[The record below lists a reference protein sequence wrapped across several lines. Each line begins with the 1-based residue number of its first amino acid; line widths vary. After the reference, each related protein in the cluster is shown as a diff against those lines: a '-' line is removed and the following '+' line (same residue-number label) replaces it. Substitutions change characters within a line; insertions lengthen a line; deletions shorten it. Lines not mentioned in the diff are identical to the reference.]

1 MACGPGLTGI
11 DEDNNTGYALVING
25 HSLVY
30 ALQTKLEKLF
40 LDVGTQCK
48 AFVAY
53 FGKIHLETMTT
64 RNLFVFFNYFSGKA
78 VICCRV
84 TPLQKAMVVDLV
96 KKYKQAVTLSIGD
109 GANDVSMIKTA
120 HIGVG
125 ISGQEGMQVLFVIK
139 CIDDAHF
146 CCCCNGDYC
155 DCLGR
160 LGVRLQHCPISVSR
174 TFAAR
179 SRTLVLPSHGQISAL
194 LLLQEFCLY
203 PLPFLVRLLLWILRP
218 GTLIFLSFFFSF

>member
-1 MACGPGLTGI
+1 MEDMPCGPGLSGI
-11 DEDNNTGYALVING
+11 DEDCNTGYALVING

-48 AFVAY
+48 TFS
-53 FGKIHLETMTT
+53 L
-64 RNLFVFFNYFSGKA
+64 LFAIPLGTLMGTDLCIRSGKA

-125 ISGQEGMQVLFVIK
+125 ISGQEGMQVLFTSRL
-139 CIDDAHF
+139 CI
-146 CCCCNGDYC
+146 NI
-155 DCLGR
+155 
-160 LGVRLQHCPISVSR
+160 P
-174 TFAAR
+174 
-179 SRTLVLPSHGQISAL
+179 
-194 LLLQEFCLY
+194 
-203 PLPFLVRLLLWILRP
+203 ILR
-218 GTLIFLSFFFSF
+218 FSNDIAFG